1 MTLNSVKSLHFIINK
16 ANGYIDE
23 HNGNRY
29 LTLLHPYKGKEALKS
44 LDNYS
49 KKLKTLLDQQV
60 IAQKIMMKNT

>member
-29 LTLLHPYKGKEALKS
+29 LTLLHTYKGKEALKS

-49 KKLKTLLDQQV
+49 KKLKTLLDQPV
-60 IAQKIMMKNT
+60 IAQKIMMRNT